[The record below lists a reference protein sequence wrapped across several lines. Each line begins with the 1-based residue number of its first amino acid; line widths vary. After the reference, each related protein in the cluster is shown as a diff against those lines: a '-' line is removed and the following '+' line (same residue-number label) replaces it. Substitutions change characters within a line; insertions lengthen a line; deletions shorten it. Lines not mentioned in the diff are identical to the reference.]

1 MEVRQ
6 KVKGV
11 VAMAGMNGIWGGM
24 NTNNVSYLFGS
35 NQTKSASSNLLGI
48 DLGEYSSITRGS
60 YSKLVKAYYKK
71 YGNQKSSTEKLSD
84 SKDSTQT
91 KESIKSEADDLYKAA
106 DVLTTKGKDS
116 LFKKADVK
124 DEKTGTTTKQYD
136 TDKIYK
142 AVSSMVDTYNSFVKK
157 SVSSKDNA
165 VLRQAVSMVQ
175 STSANRSLL
184 GQIGIKVGSDNTL
197 SIDEETFKK
206 ADMSTVKSLFNGS
219 DSYGGR
225 IQSAAGKVYRN
236 VNNSLGNRNSY
247 TASGTLGN
255 YSTGNIL
262 DRFL

>member
-11 VAMAGMNGIWGGM
+11 VGMAGMNGIWGGM
-24 NTNNVSYLFGS
+24 NTNSVSYLFGN
-35 NQTKSASSNLLGI
+35 NQTKSTSSNLLGI

-165 VLRQAVSMVQ
+165 VLRQAVGMVQ
-175 STSANRSLL
+175 STSANGSLL